1 MTLGPVPPP
10 GPVAE
15 DRLVCSAKGCR
26 ARAVSAVRWRNPRLH
41 AAGRRKVWLTC
52 PDHRDH
58 LRDFVQLRGFL
69 LDVVPVADLTEA
81 DG

>member
-1 MTLGPVPPP
+1 MSAVPSP
-10 GPVAE
+10 

-26 ARAVSAVRWRNPRLH
+26 GVATHAVVWRNPRLH
-41 AAGRRKVWLTC
+41 TPDRRKVWLAC
-52 PDHRDH
+52 PEHRDH

-69 LDVVPVADLTEA
+69 LEVVEVDRLTDA